1 VTSIDPA
8 SLTVVHRALQGE
20 PATLVLA
27 SGEVVRDA
35 YDVVFGA
42 ESTSWRKGDRRRDV
56 PTSQVCKVI
65 HQIRFRAGKGY
76 AWGALACAPIALAI
90 SRSQDDPIGAIGS
103 FILIQGLC
111 PLVGIFIASGLKE
124 PPDPV
129 VYTAP
134 GSCGPAH

>member
-1 VTSIDPA
+1 
-8 SLTVVHRALQGE
+8 VVHRALQEE

-35 YDVVFGA
+35 QDVVVGA
-42 ESTSWRKGDRRRDV
+42 ESTSWREGSRRRDV

-76 AWGALACAPIALAI
+76 AWGALACAPIALGVGRAQ
-90 SRSQDDPIGAIGS
+90 SDPLAAIGD

-111 PLVGIFIASGLKE
+111 PLIGIFIASGLKH

-129 VYTAP
+129 VYEAP
-134 GSCGPAH
+134 GSCGTGG